1 MLTVS
6 LGSLQATGDAG
17 ATAMTRSLK
26 DFGESSARILL
37 HALSVGALTWLS
49 CMLSM
54 QDKLDAPPHSTGD
67 LANFNEHVN
76 VVWLVLA

>member
-37 HALSVGALTWLS
+37 HALSVGRVDVAVLHALNAGQVG
-49 CMLSM
+49 C
-54 QDKLDAPPHSTGD
+54 STTQHG
-67 LANFNEHVN
+67 
-76 VVWLVLA
+76 